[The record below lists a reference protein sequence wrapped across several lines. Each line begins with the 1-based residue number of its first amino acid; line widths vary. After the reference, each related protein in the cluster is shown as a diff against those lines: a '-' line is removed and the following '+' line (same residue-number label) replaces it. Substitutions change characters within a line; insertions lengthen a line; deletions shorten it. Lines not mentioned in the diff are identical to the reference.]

1 MKSPRTITHPASVT
15 VMLILFGWI
24 LIGLVESLIIRDMI
38 GQAHRGEH
46 AWVWLNDQISTRMSA
61 NPAWEDVS
69 HVEWVARTMMSRLG
83 LVWTGACLLGVA
95 FLNRRTLFIRLK
107 AFFLQ
112 PDSALNLAILRVV
125 TFGMI
130 ATSTSA
136 REEIVQHT
144 GLPDILLHPIS
155 GLGPLLTTMLPSEPS
170 VNYIVI
176 AWATMSVAACFG
188 FLTRFSTIASLL
200 LSLYVMGIPQ
210 LYGKVNHMH
219 HLMWFAA
226 IRASSR
232 CGDVFSL
239 DSLIRRRGPAPAPS
253 PIYGLPLR
261 FAWLLLGIVY
271 FFPGIW
277 KIWTGG
283 IDWIWSDHLRN
294 QIWHQ
299 WSTFEEWRP
308 LIDPTGWAM
317 LPRLGGLSV
326 IGFELTFILMMFSS
340 RTRMIAAFAGL
351 AFHISNLLVLN
362 IGFFSLMISYII
374 LFNWPAILRSVGIR
388 SIRLGI
394 PARPEEDSRPP
405 RASLL
410 AVAIVGT
417 AVMIPNIHQGIIG
430 NNYGWPFACYPK
442 FGYPMFKPE
451 RHVIDVELISP
462 DGQSRDMSF
471 IVGEGRVRNAR
482 WHGMTK
488 KALNTRD
495 PELRIRRIEALRRMA
510 SGDVPSGSRIRFLRS
525 TYSTDPHDRGSPPI
539 RQVEIGRFMV
549 P

>member
-1 MKSPRTITHPASVT
+1 MNSPRTITHPASVT
-15 VMLILFGWI
+15 IMLILFGWL
-24 LIGLVESLIIRDMI
+24 LIGLVESLVIRDMI
-38 GQAHRGEH
+38 GQAHQGEH
-46 AWVWLNDQISTRMSA
+46 AWTWLNTQISTRISA
-61 NPAWEDVS
+61 NPAWEDVG
-69 HVEWVARTMMSRLG
+69 HVEWVARTMMCRVG
-83 LVWTGACLLGVA
+83 VVWTGVCLFGLA
-95 FLNRRTLFIRLK
+95 LRNRRTLFIRLK

-112 PDSALNLAILRVV
+112 PDFPLNLAILRVL

-130 ATSTSA
+130 AASTA
-136 REEIVQHT
+136 REGIVQHT

-170 VNYIVI
+170 VHYIVI
-176 AWATMSVAACFG
+176 AWITLSLAACLG
-188 FLTRFSTIASLL
+188 FFTRFTTIASLL

-226 IRASSR
+226 ICASSR

-239 DSLIRRRGPAPAPS
+239 DSLIRKRGPAPGPS
-253 PIYGLPLR
+253 PTYGLPLR
-261 FAWLLLGIVY
+261 FAWILLGMVY

-308 LIDPTGWAM
+308 LIDPTGWVM
-317 LPRLGGLSV
+317 LPRLGGMMV
-326 IGFELTFILMMFSS
+326 IVFELTFVFMMFSP
-340 RTRMIAAFAGL
+340 RTRIFAAFAGL
-351 AFHISNLLVLN
+351 AFHFSNLLVLN

-374 LFNWPAILRSVGIR
+374 LFNWPTILGSIGIR

-394 PARPEEDSRPP
+394 GTQPEENRRVPFT
-405 RASLL
+405 SLL
-410 AVAIVGT
+410 PVIIIGM
-417 AVMIPNIHQGIIG
+417 AVMIPNLYQGIIG

-442 FGYPMFKPE
+442 FGYPIFKPE
-451 RHVIDVELISP
+451 RQVIDVQLVTP
-462 DGQSRDMSF
+462 DGQSDVMSF
-471 IVGEGRVRNAR
+471 IAGESEDTSSR

-488 KALNTRD
+488 KALNTKD
-495 PELRIRRIEALRRMA
+495 PELRVKRIEALRQLA
-510 SGDVPSGSRIRFLRS
+510 SGDAPSGSTIRFLRS
-525 TYSTDPHDRGSPPI
+525 TYSTDPHDRGNPPI